1 MDGKISCLLP
11 YFKIC
16 FIFDFS
22 GEDTSRNFEN
32 NPLASNDEL
41 ESPYSQQME
50 LYAVSRS
57 LIPTMR
63 ATMIQ
68 VFLNMIVINRPFA
81 FHLTA

>member
-50 LYAVSRS
+50 LYAVS
-57 LIPTMR
+57 
-63 ATMIQ
+63 
-68 VFLNMIVINRPFA
+68 
-81 FHLTA
+81 